1 MTTNCRFLALAAV
14 CQLAAASAAS
24 ALSYTHIEDCGAV
37 VVGAAILRRD
47 LHCTDPDTPAIHFAG
62 GGSLDMQG
70 HEITSTGTGIS
81 AERSLRLY
89 STLGASRIQAPLAI
103 RGGDGSTY
111 ALGPKLDITGL
122 DIVGRVLARR
132 LHMRDGSVTG
142 VTSASD
148 PAVSTI
154 VYASLVRTVVAGNAG
169 VAVVGGSVRLR
180 DSEITDNGGHGI
192 VARIVTVIGSAI
204 DGNDGGGI
212 SAQSHARVLGG
223 SSITGNALFGLLYE
237 GLGRNPLASGPEIGA
252 SAVTANVSSP
262 QCASQSGN
270 AARCADIASS
280 FLPVLRRGGSC
291 DTSSRLTDGEPWGV
305 CAED

>member
-111 ALGPKLDITGL
+111 A
-122 DIVGRVLARR
+122 
-132 LHMRDGSVTG
+132 
-142 VTSASD
+142 
-148 PAVSTI
+148 
-154 VYASLVRTVVAGNAG
+154 
-169 VAVVGGSVRLR
+169 
-180 DSEITDNGGHGI
+180 DNGGHGI